1 MNAFKQIT
9 LYFRSVFFIL
19 MANTTKGYIESLSKE
34 ILKISSSLRW
44 IAISDSEGKILNI
57 ARREGLDP
65 LMNREENQEYTLNAI
80 ARHKSRLKFEDKLGK
95 LVYSLGKYEKLVRI
109 VTPINN
115 KYYVLLTIDVEEP
128 HIDSI
133 MREQIIPKIRDNTR
147 YFE

>member
-1 MNAFKQIT
+1 MT
-9 LYFRSVFFIL
+9 H
-19 MANTTKGYIESLSKE
+19 
-34 ILKISSSLRW
+34 
-44 IAISDSEGKILNI
+44 
-57 ARREGLDP
+57 
-65 LMNREENQEYTLNAI
+65 EENQEYTLNAI

-95 LVYSLGKYEKLVRI
+95 LVYSLGKYEKLARI

-133 MREQIIPKIRDNTR
+133 MRDQIIPKIKDNTR

>member
-1 MNAFKQIT
+1 
-9 LYFRSVFFIL
+9 
-19 MANTTKGYIESLSKE
+19 MANTAIDYFESLSKE
-34 ILKISSSLRW
+34 ILKISPSLRW
-44 IAISDSEGKILNI
+44 IAIADSEGKILNI

-80 ARHKSRLKFEDKLGK
+80 TRHKSRLKFEDKLGK

-133 MREQIIPKIRDNTR
+133 MKEQIIPKIIDNTK

>member
-1 MNAFKQIT
+1 M
-9 LYFRSVFFIL
+9 S
-19 MANTTKGYIESLSKE
+19 NTSKDYLESLSKE
-34 ILKISSSLRW
+34 ILKINSSLRW
-44 IAISDSEGKILNI
+44 IAIADSQGKILNI

-109 VTPINN
+109 VTPIND
-115 KYYVLLTIDVEEP
+115 KYYVLLTIDVQEP

-133 MREQIIPKIRDNTR
+133 MREQIIPKIRDNIR
-147 YFE
+147 NFE

>member
-1 MNAFKQIT
+1 
-9 LYFRSVFFIL
+9 
-19 MANTTKGYIESLSKE
+19 MANTTKDYFDSLSKE

-57 ARREGLDP
+57 TKREGLDL
-65 LMNREENQEYTLNAI
+65 LMNREENHEYTLNAI
-80 ARHKSRLKFEDKLGK
+80 ARHKSRVKFEDKLGK

>member
-1 MNAFKQIT
+1 
-9 LYFRSVFFIL
+9 
-19 MANTTKGYIESLSKE
+19 MANTAKDYFESLSKE
-34 ILKISSSLRW
+34 ILKISLSVWW
-44 IAISDSEGKILNI
+44 IAIADSEGKILNI
-57 ARREGLDP
+57 TRREGLDP

-80 ARHKSRLKFEDKLGK
+80 TRHKSRVKFEDKLGK

-133 MREQIIPKIRDNTR
+133 MREQIIPKITDNTK